1 MNKDSDIKFNEN
13 TTLKV
18 ESAILGMLYNNYTQD
33 ILQTSSE
40 EFQNSLAEVAASS
53 NFDIALN
60 NLIVN
65 GLVTRIGIDEY
76 RITDNGISEYQSRVQ

>member
-1 MNKDSDIKFNEN
+1 MDKNSDINNSGDTE
-13 TTLKV
+13 LKV
-18 ESAILGMLYNNYTQD
+18 ENAILEKLYNNYNQD
-33 ILQTSSE
+33 ILQTSRE
-40 EFQNSLAEVAASS
+40 EFQISFAEVAGSS

-76 RITDNGISEYQSRVQ
+76 RITDNGISEYQSRIQ